1 MRPDAGRS
9 RARPDD
15 PATLLNLR
23 RRSAE
28 AGTVASLLRS
38 LVAPLALASLCAL
51 AGCDQATVIEGR
63 IDWRSDDGIYAV
75 QFVAPPWE
83 VESDDGVELRL
94 RVQPELFG
102 TMVNGSPPTHV
113 FVLGPVA
120 ADVPIEALLPA
131 DIAVD
136 PADIAEALEES
147 GGSTGLDLP
156 LPLAD
161 VDLGEPRAVALAELN
176 HLVEDD
182 EAELRREL
190 AQREPDGPWSYEV
203 VIAPGMTVLAYYYDD
218 GERTIRALFGSLF
231 DIGDGDVERMAAT
244 IRVQGNVQP

>member
-1 MRPDAGRS
+1 MAF
-9 RARPDD
+9 
-15 PATLLNLR
+15 
-23 RRSAE
+23 
-28 AGTVASLLRS
+28 LLRS

-113 FVLGPVA
+113 FVLGPVD
-120 ADVPIEALLPA
+120 ADVPIEALLPS

-136 PADIAEALEES
+136 PADIAEALDES
-147 GGSTGLDLP
+147 GGSTGVDLP

-161 VDLGEPRAVALAELN
+161 VDLGSPSAVALAELN
-176 HLVEDD
+176 HLVADD
-182 EAELRREL
+182 GAELRREL